1 MLRKLKAK
9 NRGSA
14 LISALFIMTLIA
26 IAATAMISRLQLDI
40 YRTRIS
46 ITSDKLNLAS
56 KAVTFWAFSQL
67 AENKII
73 FFAKNDYGKIMNF
86 PAKLAKIYPEVTLSG
101 ELYDLQALFNL
112 NNLKDN
118 KYPKQFIFLLED
130 SMPLSNIAQRRALL
144 DNLVYWI
151 SPFQPGRGHDAYLK
165 YYSSLS
171 PPLIPSFQPM
181 QSISELRL
189 IRGFNKKIYD
199 KLQPL
204 VTVLPKT
211 TPINI
216 NTAPKLILGTLGN
229 GLNELDLNKIYEAR
243 GKSGISNL
251 NDLIILTKELNIPND
266 QVTIESNYY
275 LSIANASNADLN
287 LKVYTIINRSKDAK
301 GNVTVGIISESI
313 NTM

>member
-1 MLRKLKAK
+1 MLPNLK
-9 NRGSA
+9 GSA

-26 IAATAMISRLQLDI
+26 IAATAMSSRLQLDI

-46 ITSDKLNLAS
+46 ISSDKLKLAS
-56 KAVTFWAFSQL
+56 KAVTFWAFSEV
-67 AENKII
+67 AKNKSI
-73 FFAKNDYGKIMNF
+73 FSAKNDYGKIFDF
-86 PAKLAKIYPEVTLSG
+86 PERFSKIYPGVTISG

-112 NNLKDN
+112 NNLKDY
-118 KYPKQFIFLLED
+118 KYPKQFILLLEN
-130 SMPLSNIAQRRALL
+130 SMPRSNIAQQRALL

-151 SPFQPGRGHDAYLK
+151 SPYKPGRGHDEYLK
-165 YYSSLS
+165 YYSSQL

-189 IRGFNKKIYD
+189 VRGFSKKVYK

-204 VTVLPKT
+204 VTALPKT

-216 NTAPKLILGTLGN
+216 NTAPKIILSTLGN
-229 GLNELDLNKIYEAR
+229 GLNEIDINKIYDAR
-243 GKSGISNL
+243 GKSGISDL
-251 NDLIILTKELNIPND
+251 NDLTILIKELNIPND

-275 LSIANASNADLN
+275 LSIANASTSELN
-287 LKVYTIINRSKDAK
+287 LKVYTIISRSKDAK
-301 GNVTVGIISESI
+301 GNMAVGIVSESI